1 MKLPKCSECY
11 LSSWSKISL
20 NSYLSLQSASFRL
33 LHPSSLS
40 DADDLASFA
49 HRYAP
54 QVLEKTPQDEL
65 MTFMLV
71 FLSTPYMKNPYL
83 KGQFVEVSRS
93 SFIQLFLACRAYD
106 RNCDSDHVLPLSTNL
121 HFSSGM
127 FGRRSKFPRSRTQE
141 PHALSHSRL
150 YRFVIIVLFPVF
162 ASSWQVAFRECRTE
176 IEVTGSHTQFY
187 DKFNIRYYI
196 TQLFKLV
203 WSNPT
208 HRESLRAESL

>member
-1 MKLPKCSECY
+1 MKLPKYSECY
-11 LSSWSKISL
+11 PNSWSRISL
-20 NSYLSLQSASFRL
+20 NSYLSLQSAW
-33 LHPSSLS
+33 LS
-40 DADDLASFA
+40 DSRPYFSFGTEERFISM

-83 KGQFVEVSRS
+83 KGQFVEVSS
-93 SFIQLFLACRAYD
+93 PCLVQLFLACRANGIV
-106 RNCDSDHVLPLSTNL
+106 RNSDHVLPLSTNL
-121 HFSSGM
+121 HFSSRL

-150 YRFVIIVLFPVF
+150 YRFVTIVLFPIF
-162 ASSWQVAFRECRTE
+162 ASSWQVAFRKRRTE